1 MGILQQLINFL
12 KSFFGG
18 AGNKAGAPKKQQV
31 KKLELQLKQM
41 QPPLYKNGELLPAFG
56 ELIFLLYTHT
66 APFCNLLSFMRAPEN
81 LHIKNRMYDILIQSG
96 YSENDKAKM
105 ESLSYEAR
113 KKKLEQSNNIQRD
126 VESQTHTLDQLL
138 HVLRSSAFQQIDET
152 LKNLEIFYDLCIF
165 NYVSILGMFNPSFDP
180 LDPQNTFISVPIDK
194 IESQLADLYYITSAL
209 ELNGAL
215 ARVII
220 AIASTL
226 HNEKT
231 MSADDIVVHIKK
243 IAAVLTKVLNTETL
257 KTCIQVAKDNPAFQP
272 DTMFIKD
279 SPLAE
284 YASRTRTRFQSD
296 EQRMKV
302 ELQDSQLERETREL
316 FGNMPLLTL
325 NAYNEENNKLLK
337 KDTAVSF
344 LWITPMQIIKTFLS
358 RYFEEQVRGLLNDVI
373 LEGFFNNPE
382 QKTEFS
388 SIVYACTDTDRILKA
403 FETSFDRGG
412 KNDITLMISYIS
424 DGRKDPEFARTLATM
439 VNNVNAEAKNFVQTQ
454 VSYFYD
460 LYRYILLLSDDAR
473 KSVPEILSNIKFL
486 FTSSR
491 NRSRVDFL
499 EQSQPQWAAFLSIMK
514 NYAVIGQI
522 EAPRKEPR

>member
-1 MGILQQLINFL
+1 MGILQQLIDFV
-12 KSFFGG
+12 KSILAG
-18 AGNKAGAPKKQQV
+18 AGDKTGAPKKQQV
-31 KKLELQLKQM
+31 KKLEIQLRQM

-66 APFCNLLSFMRAPEN
+66 SPFCKLLSFMRSPES
-81 LHIKNRMYDILIQSG
+81 LHIKNRIYDILIQSG
-96 YSENDKAKM
+96 YSENDREKM
-105 ESLSYEAR
+105 AALSYEAR
-113 KKKLEQSNNIQRD
+113 KEKLEQSNNIQRD

-138 HVLRSSAFQQIDET
+138 HILRSSAFQQIDEA
-152 LKNLEIFYDLCIF
+152 LKNLEIFYDLCSF
-165 NYVSILGMFNPSFDP
+165 NYVSLLSMFNPHFDP
-180 LDPQNTFISVPIDK
+180 LDPQNTFIPVSIDK
-194 IESQLADLYYITSAL
+194 TAVQLCDLYYITSAI
-209 ELNGAL
+209 EFNGAL

-257 KTCIQVAKDNPAFQP
+257 KACIRVSKDDPAFQP
-272 DTMFIKD
+272 DTAFIKN

-284 YASRTRTRFQSD
+284 YASRTRTRFQAD

-302 ELQDSQLERETREL
+302 ELQDRQLERETKEL
-316 FGNMPLLTL
+316 FGETPLSVLSS
-325 NAYNEENNKLLK
+325 YNEENNKLLK
-337 KDTAVSF
+337 RDTSVSF
-344 LWITPMQIIKTFLS
+344 LWITPMQIIKTFLN
-358 RYFEEQVRGLLNDVI
+358 RYFEEQVKGLLNDII

-382 QKTEFS
+382 QKTDFAS
-388 SIVYACTDTDRILKA
+388 TVYACTDTERILKA
-403 FETSFDRGG
+403 FEESFERGG

-424 DGRKDPEFARTLATM
+424 DGRKDPEFSRNLTNM

-460 LYRYILLLSDDAR
+460 LYRYLLLLSDDAR
-473 KSVPEILSNIKFL
+473 KSVPEVLSNIKFL

-499 EQSQPQWAAFLSIMK
+499 EQSQPQWAAFLSVMK